1 MFCTECGA
9 ENIDE
14 ARFCHAC
21 GAELDTGKPS
31 DSGQPPLKPGTTK
44 ITPIA
49 IQKAVD
55 PLVGGELAGCKIFNK
70 LGQGGMG
77 TVYRGLQLG
86 LGRPVAIKVLFPTL
100 SKNPQYVE
108 RFFHEAQTMAL
119 VRSENIVQVHDA
131 GELGGMLYI
140 IMEFVEGRTLY
151 EVLHETKVMHPAKA
165 LEIVEQV
172 AVALADAAAHGII
185 HRDIKPDNI
194 MLTDAGQTKVA
205 DFGIAKNVEEG
216 ALGSRAGFTI
226 GTPAYMS
233 PEQCEGKATDH
244 RSDIYSLGVTF
255 YTMVTGRIPFNAEN
269 SMAIM
274 MKHITAPAE
283 SPRKFNPN
291 VSFEMETV
299 IKKMM
304 AKQPS
309 ARHQDPQELLD
320 ALRGLKGAAAAPVEK
335 SKPPPPP
342 RPIRIK
348 SKPRS
353 TSGPRGIILL
363 ILLLI
368 IAAGVWLMAFNKD
381 GTRTDVRSID
391 QSAPDKLLKMGEQFV
406 KQGKYKEAMNM
417 YETLKNL
424 DPPRAKKL
432 LKKIRVAFP
441 DM

>member
-1 MFCTECGA
+1 
-9 ENIDE
+9 
-14 ARFCHAC
+14 
-21 GAELDTGKPS
+21 
-31 DSGQPPLKPGTTK
+31 
-44 ITPIA
+44 
-49 IQKAVD
+49 
-55 PLVGGELAGCKIFNK
+55 
-70 LGQGGMG
+70 
-77 TVYRGLQLG
+77 
-86 LGRPVAIKVLFPTL
+86 
-100 SKNPQYVE
+100 
-108 RFFHEAQTMAL
+108 
-119 VRSENIVQVHDA
+119 
-131 GELGGMLYI
+131 
-140 IMEFVEGRTLY
+140 
-151 EVLHETKVMHPAKA
+151 
-165 LEIVEQV
+165 
-172 AVALADAAAHGII
+172 
-185 HRDIKPDNI
+185 
-194 MLTDAGQTKVA
+194 
-205 DFGIAKNVEEG
+205 VEEG
-216 ALGSRAGFTI
+216 ALGARAGFTI

-274 MKHITAPAE
+274 MKHVTAPAE

-320 ALRGLKGAAAAPVEK
+320 ALRGLRGAAAAPVEK

-342 RPIRIK
+342 RPIPIK

-353 TSGPRGIILL
+353 TSGLRGVILL

-368 IAAGVWLMAFNKD
+368 IAAGVWFMAFNKD
-381 GTRTDVRSID
+381 GTRTDIRSID

-417 YETLKNL
+417 YEALKNL
-424 DPPRAKKL
+424 DPARAKKL
-432 LKKIRVAFP
+432 MEKIRVAFP
-441 DM
+441 DR